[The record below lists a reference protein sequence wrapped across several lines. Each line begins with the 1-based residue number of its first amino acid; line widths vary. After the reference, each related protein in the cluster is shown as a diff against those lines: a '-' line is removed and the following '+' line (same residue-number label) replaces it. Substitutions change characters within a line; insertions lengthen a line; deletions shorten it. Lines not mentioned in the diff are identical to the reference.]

1 MDEVNAVPTFAELVV
16 LDWALLSSDLQ
27 FIYLDPVLNYH
38 LGEQAELLV
47 GKSLLSFV
55 HPDEQASAKR
65 DLGSVLETKT
75 LHGSVTRCVSH
86 FIVLFTSHST
96 TPFSFHP
103 SAFAILGC
111 LLFGDSSVIRAQVLT
126 GLTLTKYRST
136 KTTLLSILL

>member
-1 MDEVNAVPTFAELVV
+1 MNSVNVIFTFAEIVF

-65 DLGSVLETKT
+65 DLGSVLDSKT
-75 LHGSVTRCVSH
+75 LHGSVTRCVSA
-86 FIVLFTSHST
+86 FIIVFTSHST
-96 TPFSFHP
+96 TPLSFNP
-103 SAFAILGC
+103 SAFAIPGY
-111 LLFGDSSVIRAQVLT
+111 LLFGDSSVIRVRVLT
-126 GLTLTKYRST
+126 GLTLTKCRST
-136 KTTLLSILL
+136 ETTSLSILS